1 MWRPRRIS
9 NSCHIRMYV
18 YSTSLV
24 HISNPNKSRYLFGI
38 EYLCWYRLSLLEE
51 NNIVEP
57 ELDMDPYLWII
68 WYIWKA
74 RNDKLFRGIDR
85 NPLELVRYAK
95 SECQA
100 WFNANEMVPPIVQ
113 DHNSEEPQF
122 LNLSN
127 ICMIDVDVDEYGWTA
142 WKGLTYGGTK
152 PLSTWITV
160 AFRSRSTAIGDG
172 EYASTFNMPELWD
185 RL

>member
-1 MWRPRRIS
+1 
-9 NSCHIRMYV
+9 
-18 YSTSLV
+18 
-24 HISNPNKSRYLFGI
+24 
-38 EYLCWYRLSLLEE
+38 
-51 NNIVEP
+51 
-57 ELDMDPYLWII
+57 MDPYLWII

-142 WKGLTYGGTK
+142 WKGLAYGGTK
-152 PLSTWITV
+152 PLST
-160 AFRSRSTAIGDG
+160 
-172 EYASTFNMPELWD
+172 
-185 RL
+185 